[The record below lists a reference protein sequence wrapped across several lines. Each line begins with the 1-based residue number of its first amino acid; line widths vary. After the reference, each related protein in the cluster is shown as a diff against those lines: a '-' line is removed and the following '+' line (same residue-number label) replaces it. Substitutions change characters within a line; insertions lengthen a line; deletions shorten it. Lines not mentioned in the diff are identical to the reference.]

1 MVKLVL
7 PSKEEG
13 YGVVV
18 NLDKCIGCRAC
29 EIACQA
35 WNGRKAVETTF
46 STVFANPPDLTAD
59 AWKVVFY
66 YESESQKTLNI
77 PEGSFTF
84 QQVTWT
90 PLPFQCMHCYD
101 PPCARACP
109 VGAIKVTPEDAV
121 VIRAEE
127 CIGCGYCQTA
137 CPYNVP
143 RRGSDGK
150 FYKCTFCV
158 DRIQNGLKPACVEAC
173 PTGVFT
179 FTSIKEAVRIAREAK
194 SQGKAVYG
202 LDLDNYIGGGT
213 RWIYVASKEKASAL
227 KEKLPDNP
235 VVATRQAQEVLKD
248 IAIPGFSAGAVALA
262 IIGGFAY
269 WRAKRFEQQVANEG
283 GEKR

>member
-7 PSKEEG
+7 PSKSEG

-18 NLDKCIGCRAC
+18 DIDKCIGCRAC
-29 EIACQA
+29 QIACQA

-66 YESESQKTLNI
+66 YESEAQVTLNI
-77 PEGSFTF
+77 PEGSFSF
-84 QQVTWT
+84 QQVQWT

-109 VGAIKVTPEDAV
+109 VGAIKVTPEGAV

-137 CPYNVP
+137 CPFNVP
-143 RRGSDGK
+143 RRGSNGK
-150 FYKCTFCV
+150 FYKCTLCV
-158 DRIQNGLKPACVEAC
+158 DRIQNGLKPACVEVC

-179 FTSIKEAVRIAREAK
+179 FTTINDAVKIAREAQA
-194 SQGKAVYG
+194 QGKAVYG
-202 LDLDNYIGGGT
+202 LDLNGFVGGMT
-213 RWIYVASKEKASAL
+213 RWIYIASKNKASVAF
-227 KEKLPDNP
+227 KEKFPENP
-235 VVATRQAQEVLKD
+235 VVATQQTREVLKG
-248 IAIPGFSAGAVALA
+248 IAVPGFSAGAVALA
-262 IIGGFAY
+262 LIGGLAY
-269 WRAKRFEQQVANEG
+269 WRAKRFEQIEK
-283 GEKR
+283 GEKGKE